1 MFPFATFYIF
11 KHFLLKIL
19 KIRSQPKQE
28 YTVKKKYQPLEA
40 VPPEMFLWKDI
51 LKIWSKVAKPLYWN
65 HTSA

>member
-40 VPPEMFLWKDI
+40 VRPEMFL
-51 LKIWSKVAKPLYWN
+51 
-65 HTSA
+65 